1 MADFYGDMQ
10 ATETELL
17 TEFNQGVITYAPKVA
32 GVNEWDG
39 DTYGTPIKLNATARG
54 VSASYVT
61 DLIKSSDTMI
71 TAAVFSVEPDMQG
84 KITIDGKPRQ
94 IVQIKRT
101 PEAGAAVDWRI
112 FVRG

>member
-10 ATETELL
+10 ATATELL
-17 TEFNQGVITYAPKVA
+17 TEFSQGVINYAPKVA
-32 GVNEWDG
+32 GANEWDG
-39 DTYGTPIKLNATARG
+39 DTYGTPIVLKATARG
-54 VSASYVT
+54 VSARYAT
-61 DLIKSSDTMI
+61 DLIKSSDIMI

-94 IVQIKRT
+94 IVQITRI
-101 PEAGAAVDWRI
+101 PEAGTALAWRI